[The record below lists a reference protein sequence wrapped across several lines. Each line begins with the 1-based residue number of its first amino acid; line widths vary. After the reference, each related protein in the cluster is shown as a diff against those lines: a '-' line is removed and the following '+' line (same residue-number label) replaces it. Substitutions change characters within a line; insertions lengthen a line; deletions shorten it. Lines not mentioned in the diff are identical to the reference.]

1 MCSYGLLDTLNAK
14 FQIDLNVTAARAGGL
29 QAAYFGAYFIGPLTW
44 GGWVVRKFGFR
55 WTFIT
60 GLVVYG
66 IGALMFWPSAKFS
79 SFGGFC
85 ASLFIVGG
93 GLSVCRRTPSCA
105 NEYITDHDTL
115 DPRGLCRPLPL
126 NLWSSS
132 SFRVQIG
139 DRSRLPSYR

>member
-1 MCSYGLLDTLNAK
+1 MRGIHEGIVDRRYSYGLLDTLNAK

-93 GLSVCRRTPSCA
+93 GLSVCRHATICTTIESL
-105 NEYITDHDTL
+105 T
-115 DPRGLCRPLPL
+115 
-126 NLWSSS
+126 
-132 SFRVQIG
+132 
-139 DRSRLPSYR
+139 